1 MGMYRGSGDGISV
14 AAYTGDR
21 AVLLAFD
28 LAADRVD
35 GLAGF
40 AVACT
45 PPDTPR
51 RAGPSGRAKDEY
63 FLQNRLNFAKG
74 VSAGTPFDAEQ
85 WTPSN
90 KAPFQTFHWTHYPS
104 TGPGKYTYTVYAA
117 YFADGG
123 RGGAG
128 GSGAVTSL
136 RPLSGSPMA
145 GVEVDLRDSRG
156 AAPGGA
162 GAVEIGFTRSMVSSQ
177 AYTNRFKNKGL
188 HPEPQT
194 MDFDTAPYRDQYSWL
209 GAHARE
215 AIVAFLERC
224 RADPNATL
232 DVFAF
237 DFDEPDIIR
246 TLCAMGNRA
255 RVFQDNSDSHCNRK
269 SPEQDM
275 RGSAGKKDDPTPPRE
290 PDTVRALRKDHVAV
304 RTGHFSGL
312 SHNKV
317 MVRRKDGVAE
327 AVLCGSANFTVRG
340 LYVQANSVLVFE
352 EPQVAKLYAQAFDQ
366 AWEGPKEF
374 KRSDIAAGWHHVEI
388 GTGKYAFSF
397 APHETAFP
405 LDRIQEAIA
414 GAKQSVLFAM
424 MQVAGSGTAI
434 DAVKALP
441 DREDLYSMGIIQQKA
456 QMKLFKPDT
465 GVENFTIA
473 SHAYLAK
480 DVPAP
485 FSAEISGGFG
495 QVIHHKLVICDFN
508 GDDPVVFCGSSNL
521 AKGGETGNSDNLLAI
536 HDRDAATLYAV
547 EAVRLYDHFR
557 FRSLREASTAAK
569 PLVLQTTPAWA
580 EPYYNPGS
588 IRYRERVALAGTA
601 GQ

>member
-74 VSAGTPFDAEQ
+74 VSAGTPFESEQ

-117 YFADGG
+117 YFAE
-123 RGGAG
+123 RGGG
-128 GSGAVTSL
+128 GSGAVPSL
-136 RPLSGSPMA
+136 RPLSGPMA
-145 GVEVDLRDSRG
+145 SVDVDLRPVQ
-156 AAPGGA
+156 PGGP
-162 GAVEIGFTRSMVSSQ
+162 GGVEIGFTRSMVSSQ

-188 HPEPQT
+188 HPLPQT
-194 MDFDTAPYRDQYSWL
+194 MDFDTAAYRDQYAWL

-224 RADPNATL
+224 RADPKTTL

-246 TLCAMGNRA
+246 TLCAMGD
-255 RVFQDNSDSHCNRK
+255 RVRVYQDNSDSHCSKK

-290 PDTVRALRKDHVAV
+290 PDTVRALRKAGAAV
-304 RTGHFSGL
+304 RTGHFTGL

-317 MVRRKDGVAE
+317 MVRRKEGVPE

-352 EPQVAKLYAQAFDQ
+352 EPAVAALYAAAFDQ
-366 AWEGPKEF
+366 AWDGPKEF
-374 KRSDIAAGWHHVEI
+374 KASQIAAGWNHVEI
-388 GTGKYAFSF
+388 GTARFAFSF

-424 MQVAGSGTAI
+424 MQMTGSGTAM

-441 DREDLYSMGIIQQKA
+441 DREDLYSMGIIQQKS

-485 FSAEISGGFG
+485 FSAEVSGGFG
-495 QVIHHKLVICDFN
+495 QVIHHKMVICDFN
-508 GDDPVVFCGSSNL
+508 GNDPVVFCGSSNL
-521 AKGGETGNSDNLLAI
+521 ARGGETSNSDNLLAI
-536 HDRDAATLYAV
+536 HDRDAATTYAV
-547 EAVRLYDHFR
+547 EAIRLYDHFR

-569 PLVLQTTPAWA
+569 PLVLQASSAWA

-601 GQ
+601 GE

>member
-1 MGMYRGSGDGISV
+1 MYRGSGDGISV

-28 LAADRVD
+28 LAADRVE

-45 PPDTPR
+45 PPDTAR
-51 RAGPSGRAKDEY
+51 SANRAKDEY

-74 VSAGTPFDAEQ
+74 VSAGTPFSSEQ

-104 TGPGKYTYTVYAA
+104 TGPGKYTYTVYAV
-117 YFADGG
+117 YFAKD
-123 RGGAG
+123 RAP
-128 GSGAVTSL
+128 SL
-136 RPLSGSPMA
+136 SPLSGPMA
-145 GVEVDLRDSRG
+145 SVEVDLRPVP
-156 AAPGGA
+156 PGGP
-162 GAVEIGFTRSMVSSQ
+162 GGVEIGFTRSMVSSQ
-177 AYTNRFKNKGL
+177 AYTNRYKNRGL

-194 MDFDTAPYRDQYSWL
+194 MDFDTAAYRDQYSWL

-224 RADPNATL
+224 RADPGTTL

-246 TLCAMGNRA
+246 TLCAMGNRV
-255 RVFQDNSDSHCNRK
+255 RVFQDNSDSHCNKK

-275 RGSAGKKDDPTPPRE
+275 RGSPNKKDDPTPPRE

-304 RTGHFSGL
+304 RTGHFTGL

-317 MVRRKDGVAE
+317 MVRRTNGVAE
-327 AVLCGSANFTVRG
+327 AVLTGSANFTVRG

-352 EPQVAKLYAQAFDQ
+352 EPQVAALYAQAFDQ
-366 AWEGPKEF
+366 AWEGAKEF

-388 GTGKYAFSF
+388 GAGRYAFSF

-405 LDRIQEAIA
+405 LDRINEAIA

-465 GVENFTIA
+465 GVENFTVA

-508 GDDPVVFCGSSNL
+508 GNDPVVFCGSSNL
-521 AKGGETGNSDNLLAI
+521 AKGGETSNSDNLLAI
-536 HDRDAATLYAV
+536 HDRDAATTYAV

-569 PLVLQTTPAWA
+569 PLVLQPTSAWA

-601 GQ
+601 GE